1 MRLVVVTGANKGIG
15 YAITKFLYAD
25 SAIPSKIF
33 LTSRNE
39 SLGLKAIDD
48 IKNEFKGQNTASE
61 LFYHQLDVRNES
73 SIIDFRNY
81 LESNYGK
88 KGIDVLVNNAGISHI
103 RDGVS
108 ADTEKDTIDTN
119 YFATVNVTEHLL
131 GLMNDK
137 GRVVFISS
145 TLGSLTGNYSDA
157 LKQKFLAQ
165 DLTLQQLN
173 DIENDFVEAAYK
185 GEAEKRGYLKGSYP
199 VSKTGVTAYARILA
213 RDYKS
218 DPRKLFFASC
228 CPGWVRTDMGG
239 PNAALS
245 IEEGIK
251 MPIHLI
257 NGNYES
263 LIKDS
268 GRFFFRGVP
277 AKY

>member
-25 SAIPSKIF
+25 TTIPSKIF

-39 SLGLKAIDD
+39 SLGLKAVND
-48 IKNEFKGQNTASE
+48 IKSEYKGQSTASE
-61 LFYHQLDVRNES
+61 LFFHQLDVRNES

-88 KGIDVLVNNAGISHI
+88 KGIDVLVNNAGISHMT
-103 RDGVS
+103 RTPN
-108 ADTEKDTIDTN
+108 ADNEKDTIDTN

-173 DIENDFVEAAYK
+173 DIENGFVEAAYK
-185 GEAEKRGYLKGSYP
+185 AETEKRGYLKGSYT
-199 VSKTGVTAYARILA
+199 VSKTGVTAYTRILA

-218 DPRKLFFASC
+218 DPRKLLFASC

-245 IEEGIK
+245 VEDGIK

-257 NGNYES
+257 NGNYDS
-263 LIKDS
+263 LINDS
-268 GRFFFRGVP
+268 GRFFFKGIP